1 MKTKIVIIIL
11 LTVLLIIFVLQN
23 TEIVLVKIWFWD
35 LSLPRA
41 LLLFVT
47 FAIGLIIGL
56 IVPSSQ
62 KSSQKS
68 DEPIEEKQFSDKQ
81 KP

>member
-1 MKTKIVIIIL
+1 MKAKIVIIIL
-11 LTVLLIIFVLQN
+11 LAVLLIIFVLQN
-23 TEIVLVKIWFWD
+23 TDIVLVKFWFWD

-56 IVPSSQ
+56 IVPSAQ
-62 KSSQKS
+62 KAAPKS
-68 DEPIEEKQFSDKQ
+68 DEPIEE
-81 KP
+81 

>member
-1 MKTKIVIIIL
+1 MKSKIVVIVV

-23 TEIVLVKIWFWD
+23 TEVVIVNFWFWD

-47 FAIGLIIGL
+47 FAVGLIIGL
-56 IVPSSQ
+56 MVPT
-62 KSSQKS
+62 KRK
-68 DEPIEEKQFSDKQ
+68 EK
-81 KP
+81 KPESENPEV

>member
-1 MKTKIVIIIL
+1 MKTKIVIAIV

-23 TEIVLVKIWFWD
+23 TEIVIVNFWFWD

-41 LLLFVT
+41 LLLFIS

-56 IVPSSQ
+56 IIPSTKKGSEQ
-62 KSSQKS
+62 
-68 DEPIEEKQFSDKQ
+68 IEEKTSLDTNE
-81 KP
+81 